1 MIDINES
8 WMFGEKVRGGGGNM
22 ERVFREEGDGCT
34 VVWSK
39 VLTGVGLNMGYG
51 L

>member
-1 MIDINES
+1 MKVLIG
-8 WMFGEKVRGGGGNM
+8 FGGLVKNLEEGGNQL
-22 ERVFREEGDGCT
+22 RDSWEEGDGCT